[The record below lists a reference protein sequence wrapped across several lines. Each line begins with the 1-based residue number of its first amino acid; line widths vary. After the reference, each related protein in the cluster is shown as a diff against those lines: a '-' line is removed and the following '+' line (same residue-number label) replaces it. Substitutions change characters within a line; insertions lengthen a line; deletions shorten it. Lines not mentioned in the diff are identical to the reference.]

1 MTRAERASEREPEVD
16 YLLLQVLNGVQLGLL
31 MFLLAAGLTLTFG
44 IMDLVN
50 LAHGSLYMMGAYIAW
65 TLIGWTDSFVL
76 GALLAL
82 PATFLLGVVVEAT
95 VMRRLYA
102 RDHLD
107 QVLATFGLILFFNEL
122 VRAVWGPAGKSIA
135 VPAFLARTVEILPG
149 VPYPAYRFAIIVT
162 GAAVAALLAWL
173 VARTRLGMLIR
184 AGASNRR
191 MIGALGVNI
200 ELLFSLVFGLGAVF
214 AGLAGL
220 MAAPLSSVKIGMGDD
235 ILIVAFVII
244 VIGGIGS
251 IKGAF
256 VAAMVVGQIDIIGR
270 AFLPDL
276 LKTFLSTSAAS
287 SAAPAISQ
295 VLVYIVMA
303 GVLVWRP
310 TGLFGQRT

>member
-1 MTRAERASEREPEVD
+1 MET
-16 YLLLQVLNGVQLGLL
+16 LLIQVLNGVQLGLL

-82 PATFLLGVVVEAT
+82 PATFLLGIAVEAV

-107 QVLATFGLILFFNEL
+107 QVLATFGLVLSFNGL
-122 VRAVWGPAGKSIA
+122 VCAVWGPAGKSIA
-135 VPAFLARTVEILPG
+135 VPGFLARTVEILPG
-149 VPYPAYRFAIIVT
+149 MPYPAYRFAIIVA

-173 VARTRLGMLIR
+173 VAHTRLGMLIR

-235 ILIVAFVII
+235 ILIVAFVVI
-244 VIGGIGS
+244 VISGIGS
-251 IKGAF
+251 AYGHF
-256 VAAMVVGQIDIIGR
+256 VAPSEVCIIVLLGLR
-270 AFLPDL
+270 LEPGF

-295 VLVYIVMA
+295 VLIYIVMA

-310 TGLFGQRT
+310 TGLFGQRS

>member
-1 MTRAERASEREPEVD
+1 MD
-16 YLLLQVLNGVQLGLL
+16 YLLLQMLNGVQLGLL

-65 TLIGWTDSFVL
+65 TTISWTDSFVL

-82 PATFLLGVVVEAT
+82 PAIFVLGLIVESVVA
-95 VMRRLYA
+95 RRLYA
-102 RDHLD
+102 RNHLD

-122 VRAVWGPAGKSIA
+122 VRVIWGPAGKSIA
-135 VPAFLARTVEILPG
+135 VPTFLNRTVEILPG
-149 VPYPAYRFAIIVT
+149 VPYPAYRFAIIVV
-162 GAAVAALLAWL
+162 GAAVAILLAWL
-173 VARTRLGMLIR
+173 VARTRIGMLIR

-220 MAAPLSSVKIGMGDD
+220 MAAPITSVKIGMGDD
-235 ILIVAFVII
+235 ILILAFVII

-256 VAAMVVGQIDIIGR
+256 IAAMVVGQIDIVGR

-276 LKTFLSTSAAS
+276 LKTFLSASAAS

-295 VLVYIVMA
+295 VLVYVVMA

-310 TGLFGQRT
+310 TGLFGQRQ

>member
-1 MTRAERASEREPEVD
+1 MD

-95 VMRRLYA
+95 VMRRLYG

-135 VPAFLARTVEILPG
+135 VPTFLARTVEILPG
-149 VPYPAYRFAIIVT
+149 VPYPAFRFAIIVA
-162 GAAVAALLAWL
+162 GAAVAALLAWM

-235 ILIVAFVII
+235 ILIVAFVVI

-310 TGLFGQRT
+310 TGLFGQRG

>member
-1 MTRAERASEREPEVD
+1 ME
-16 YLLLQVLNGVQLGLL
+16 YLLIQVLNGVQLGLL

-65 TLIGWTDSFVL
+65 TFVTWTDSFVL

-82 PATFLLGVVVEAT
+82 PATFALGVVVEAV

-122 VRAVWGPAGKSIA
+122 VRVIWGPAGKSIA
-135 VPAFLARTVEILPG
+135 VPPFLSHTIEILPG
-149 VPYPAYRFAIIVT
+149 VPYPAYRFALIVV
-162 GAAVAALLAWL
+162 GALVALLLAWL

-191 MIGALGVNI
+191 MIAALGVNI

-220 MAAPLSSVKIGMGDD
+220 MAAPISSVKIGMGDD
-235 ILIVAFVII
+235 ILILAFVII

-256 VAAMVVGQIDIIGR
+256 VAAMVVGQIDIVGR
-270 AFLPDL
+270 AFLPEL
-276 LKTFLSTSAAS
+276 LKAFMAPASASA
-287 SAAPAISQ
+287 AAPAISQ
-295 VLVYIVMA
+295 VAIYVVMA

-310 TGLFGQRT
+310 TGLFGQRA

>member
-1 MTRAERASEREPEVD
+1 MD
-16 YLLLQVLNGVQLGLL
+16 YLLIQMLNGVQLGLL

-50 LAHGSLYMMGAYIAW
+50 LAHGSLYMMGAYLAW
-65 TLIGWTDSFVL
+65 TFIGWTDSFVL
-76 GALLAL
+76 GVLLAL
-82 PATFLLGVVVEAT
+82 PATFVLGIVVEA
-95 VMRRLYA
+95 VVVRRLYA

-135 VPAFLARTVEILPG
+135 VPPFLSHTIEILPG
-149 VPYPAYRFAIIVT
+149 VPYPAYRFALI
-162 GAAVAALLAWL
+162 AVGTLVAVLLAWL
-173 VARTRLGMLIR
+173 VARTRMGMLIR

-191 MIGALGVNI
+191 MIAALGVNI

-214 AGLAGL
+214 AGLAGM
-220 MAAPLSSVKIGMGDD
+220 MAAPIGSVKIGMGDD
-235 ILIVAFVII
+235 ILILAFVII

-256 VAAMVVGQIDIIGR
+256 IAAMMVGQIDIFGR
-270 AFLPDL
+270 SYLPDL
-276 LKTFLSTSAAS
+276 LKTFLSPATAS

-295 VLVYIVMA
+295 MLVYLVMA

>member
-1 MTRAERASEREPEVD
+1 MD
-16 YLLLQVLNGVQLGLL
+16 YLLLQMLNGVQLGLL

-65 TLIGWTDSFVL
+65 TTISWTDSFVM

-82 PATFLLGVVVEAT
+82 PIIFVLGLVVEA
-95 VMRRLYA
+95 VVARRLYA
-102 RDHLD
+102 RNHLD

-122 VRAVWGPAGKSIA
+122 VRVIWGPAGKSIA
-135 VPAFLARTVEILPG
+135 VPAFLNRTVEILPG
-149 VPYPAYRFAIIVT
+149 VPYPAYRFAIIVV
-162 GAAVAALLAWL
+162 GAAVAILLAWL
-173 VARTRLGMLIR
+173 VARTRIGMLIR

-220 MAAPLSSVKIGMGDD
+220 MAAPITSVKIGMGDD
-235 ILIVAFVII
+235 ILILAFVII

-256 VAAMVVGQIDIIGR
+256 IAAMVVGQIDIVGR

-276 LKTFLSTSAAS
+276 LKTFLSASAAS

-295 VLVYIVMA
+295 VLVYVVMA

>member
-1 MTRAERASEREPEVD
+1 MD
-16 YLLLQVLNGVQLGLL
+16 YLLLQMLNGVQLGLL

-65 TLIGWTDSFVL
+65 TLIGWTDSFLL

-82 PATFLLGVVVEAT
+82 PATFLLGVVVEAV
-95 VMRRLYA
+95 VMRRLYG

-149 VPYPAYRFAIIVT
+149 VPYPAYRFAIIVA
-162 GAAVAALLAWL
+162 GAVVAGLLAWL
-173 VARTRLGMLIR
+173 VARTKLGMLIR

-235 ILIVAFVII
+235 ILIVAFVVI

-256 VAAMVVGQIDIIGR
+256 VAAMVVGQIDIVGR

-310 TGLFGQRT
+310 TGLFGQRI

>member
-16 YLLLQVLNGVQLGLL
+16 YLLLQMLNGVQLGLL

-82 PATFLLGVVVEAT
+82 PATFLLGVVVEAV
-95 VMRRLYA
+95 VMRRLYG

-135 VPAFLARTVEILPG
+135 VPTFLARTVDILPG
-149 VPYPAYRFAIIVT
+149 VPYPAYRFAIIVA
-162 GAAVAALLAWL
+162 GAAVAALLAWM

-235 ILIVAFVII
+235 ILIVAFVVI

-310 TGLFGQRT
+310 TGLFGQRS

>member
-1 MTRAERASEREPEVD
+1 MP
-16 YLLLQVLNGVQLGLL
+16 VQ
-31 MFLLAAGLTLTFG
+31 
-44 IMDLVN
+44 I
-50 LAHGSLYMMGAYIAW
+50 I
-65 TLIGWTDSFVL
+65 
-76 GALLAL
+76 
-82 PATFLLGVVVEAT
+82 
-95 VMRRLYA
+95 
-102 RDHLD
+102 
-107 QVLATFGLILFFNEL
+107 
-122 VRAVWGPAGKSIA
+122 
-135 VPAFLARTVEILPG
+135 PG
-149 VPYPAYRFAIIVT
+149 VFYPAYRLSIIVV
-162 GAAVAALLAWL
+162 ALAVAALLY
-173 VARTRLGMLIR
+173 VVVMRTRIGMLIR

-220 MAAPLSSVKIGMGDD
+220 MAAPITSVKIGMGDD
-235 ILIVAFVII
+235 ILILAFVII

-256 VAAMVVGQIDIIGR
+256 IAAMVVGQIDIVGR

-276 LKTFLSTSAAS
+276 LKTFLSASAAS

-295 VLVYIVMA
+295 VLVYVVMA

>member
-1 MTRAERASEREPEVD
+1 ME

-31 MFLLAAGLTLTFG
+31 MFLLAAGLTLTLG

-65 TLIGWTDSFVL
+65 TFVTWTDSFVL

-82 PATFLLGVVVEAT
+82 PATFALGVVVEAV

-122 VRAVWGPAGKSIA
+122 VRMIWGPAGKSIA
-135 VPAFLARTVEILPG
+135 VPKFLSHTIEILPG
-149 VPYPAYRFAIIVT
+149 VPYPAYRFALIVV
-162 GAAVAALLAWL
+162 GALVALLLAWL

-191 MIGALGVNI
+191 MIAALGVNI

-220 MAAPLSSVKIGMGDD
+220 MAAPISSVKIGMGDD
-235 ILIVAFVII
+235 ILILAFVII
-244 VIGGIGS
+244 VTGGIGS

-256 VAAMVVGQIDIIGR
+256 VAAMGVGQLDIIGR
-270 AFLPDL
+270 VYLSDW
-276 LKTFLSTSAAS
+276 LKAVMDPAAAS
-287 SAAPAISQ
+287 AAAPAISQ
-295 VLVYIVMA
+295 VLIYIVMA
-303 GVLVWRP
+303 AVLVWRP
-310 TGLFGQRT
+310 TGLFGQRQ

>member
-1 MTRAERASEREPEVD
+1 MD

-65 TLIGWTDSFVL
+65 TLIGWTDSFML

-82 PATFLLGVVVEAT
+82 PATFLLGVAVEAL

-135 VPAFLARTVEILPG
+135 VPGFLARTVEILPG
-149 VPYPAYRFAIIVT
+149 VPYPAYRFAIIVA

-200 ELLFSLVFGLGAVF
+200 ELLFTLVFGLGAVF

-295 VLVYIVMA
+295 VLIYIVMA

-310 TGLFGQRT
+310 TGLFGQRS